1 MKIIQSLRNLAFIFP
16 RRDKQ
21 KLLLVSLIQIL
32 LSILDLIGVAIM
44 GVIGAIAIYGIQS
57 RSAGDRVL
65 KLLEYLNLDDLTFQ
79 NQIAYLGLAAVF
91 IFLFKTVVS
100 IYLTKKSL
108 RFISRRG
115 AQISTNLVN
124 SLFSKPISHLNKY
137 THQELIYTIT
147 TGIDSI
153 TIRVV
158 GSALIIITDISL
170 LIVLFLGMSYIS
182 TSISLSVLVSFG
194 IIGYIVNKFMKKR
207 AYALGANEAGLGI
220 ASNEKIAEALTTYR
234 ESIVRNRRLYY
245 VNAISKLRFNL
256 AGVTA
261 EKNFMPHLNKYIM
274 ELTLIFGALMV
285 SGVQFVLNDATRAI
299 ANLVVF
305 LAAATRIA
313 PAILRIQQS
322 LLILRGGLGTVEN
335 TIKIIKEA
343 SVGESQD
350 LQDNT
355 PDFKYLGFNS
365 SIVINNLKFA
375 YGDSNQFQ
383 LSQIDLFV
391 AQGEHIAISGSS
403 GAGKTTLVDLIL
415 GVLTPTKGS
424 IEISGVNPL
433 HAFKQWPG
441 ATAYVPQDIVIVNGT
456 IWENIALGFSFDQN
470 HESHIWDALKLAH
483 LDDYVRNLPEGLFT
497 QVGERGYK
505 LSGGQRQRLGIAR
518 ALYTKPKIL
527 VMDEATSALDGET
540 ESDIANAIKSL
551 RGKTTV
557 LIIAHRL
564 SSVRNADQVVFM
576 SNGSIIAKGT
586 FTQVREIAPEFDRQ
600 ANLMGL

>member
-1 MKIIQSLRNLAFIFP
+1 M
-16 RRDKQ
+16 
-21 KLLLVSLIQIL
+21 
-32 LSILDLIGVAIM
+32 
-44 GVIGAIAIYGIQS
+44 
-57 RSAGDRVL
+57 
-65 KLLEYLNLDDLTFQ
+65 
-79 NQIAYLGLAAVF
+79 
-91 IFLFKTVVS
+91 
-100 IYLTKKSL
+100 
-108 RFISRRG
+108 
-115 AQISTNLVN
+115 
-124 SLFSKPISHLNKY
+124 
-137 THQELIYTIT
+137 
-147 TGIDSI
+147 
-153 TIRVV
+153 
-158 GSALIIITDISL
+158 
-170 LIVLFLGMSYIS
+170 
-182 TSISLSVLVSFG
+182 
-194 IIGYIVNKFMKKR
+194 
-207 AYALGANEAGLGI
+207 
-220 ASNEKIAEALTTYR
+220 
-234 ESIVRNRRLYY
+234 
-245 VNAISKLRFNL
+245 
-256 AGVTA
+256 
-261 EKNFMPHLNKYIM
+261 
-274 ELTLIFGALMV
+274 
-285 SGVQFVLNDATRAI
+285 
-299 ANLVVF
+299 
-305 LAAATRIA
+305 
-313 PAILRIQQS
+313 
-322 LLILRGGLGTVEN
+322 
-335 TIKIIKEA
+335 
-343 SVGESQD
+343 
-350 LQDNT
+350 
-355 PDFKYLGFNS
+355 
-365 SIVINNLKFA
+365 
-375 YGDSNQFQ
+375 
-383 LSQIDLFV
+383 

-415 GVLTPTKGS
+415 GVLIPTKGS

>member
-1 MKIIQSLRNLAFIFP
+1 
-16 RRDKQ
+16 
-21 KLLLVSLIQIL
+21 
-32 LSILDLIGVAIM
+32 
-44 GVIGAIAIYGIQS
+44 
-57 RSAGDRVL
+57 
-65 KLLEYLNLDDLTFQ
+65 
-79 NQIAYLGLAAVF
+79 
-91 IFLFKTVVS
+91 
-100 IYLTKKSL
+100 
-108 RFISRRG
+108 
-115 AQISTNLVN
+115 
-124 SLFSKPISHLNKY
+124 
-137 THQELIYTIT
+137 
-147 TGIDSI
+147 
-153 TIRVV
+153 
-158 GSALIIITDISL
+158 
-170 LIVLFLGMSYIS
+170 
-182 TSISLSVLVSFG
+182 
-194 IIGYIVNKFMKKR
+194 
-207 AYALGANEAGLGI
+207 
-220 ASNEKIAEALTTYR
+220 
-234 ESIVRNRRLYY
+234 
-245 VNAISKLRFNL
+245 
-256 AGVTA
+256 
-261 EKNFMPHLNKYIM
+261 M
-274 ELTLIFGALMV
+274 ELTLIFGALIV

-322 LLILRGGLGTVEN
+322 LLILRGGLGTVDN

-343 SVGESQD
+343 SVGEYQD

-355 PDFKYLGFNS
+355 PDFKHLDFNS
-365 SIVINNLKFA
+365 SIVIKNLKFA
-375 YGDSNQFQ
+375 YGESNQFQ
-383 LSQIDLFV
+383 LSKIDLFV

-433 HAFKQWPG
+433 QAFKQWPG

-470 HESHIWDALKLAH
+470 HEYHIWDALKLAH

-564 SSVRNADQVVFM
+564 SSVRNADQVIFM
-576 SNGSIIAKGT
+576 SNGTIIAKGT
-586 FTQVREIAPEFDRQ
+586 FTQVRDIAPEFDRQ

>member
-1 MKIIQSLRNLAFIFP
+1 MNIIQGLRSLAFIFP
-16 RRDKQ
+16 RGDKQ
-21 KLLLVSLIQIL
+21 KLLIVSSIQIS

-57 RSAGDRVL
+57 KSTGGRVL
-65 KLLEYLNLDDLTFQ
+65 KLLDYFNLDNLTFQ
-79 NQIAYLGLAAVF
+79 NQIACLGIAAVM
-91 IFLFKTVVS
+91 IFFFKTAVS
-100 IYLTKKSL
+100 IFLTKKSL

-115 AQISTNLVN
+115 AQISTSLVN
-124 SLFSKPISHLNKY
+124 SLFSKPISHINKY
-137 THQELIYTIT
+137 TYQELIYTIT
-147 TGIDSI
+147 TGVDTI

-182 TSISLSVLVSFG
+182 TSISLSILISFS
-194 IIGYIVNKFMKKR
+194 IIGYIANKLMKKR

-220 ASNEKIAEALTTYR
+220 VSNEKIAEALTTYR

-256 AGVTA
+256 AEVVA

-274 ELTLIFGALMV
+274 ELTLIFGALLV
-285 SGVQFVLNDATRAI
+285 SGVQFILNDATSAI
-299 ANLVVF
+299 TNLVIF

-322 LLILRGGLGTVEN
+322 LLILRGGLGTVAN

-343 SVGESQD
+343 SVGENQE
-350 LQDNT
+350 LQDST
-355 PDFKYLGFNS
+355 PDFNYLDFNN
-365 SIVINNLKFA
+365 SIVIKNLQFA
-375 YGDSNQFQ
+375 YGKSNQFQ
-383 LSQIDLFV
+383 LSQIDLSV
-391 AQGEHIAISGSS
+391 SQGEHIAISGSS

-415 GVLTPTKGS
+415 GVLTPNKGS

-433 HAFKQWPG
+433 QAFKEWPG
-441 ATAYVPQDIVIVNGT
+441 ATAYIPQDIVIVNGT
-456 IWENIALGFSFDQN
+456 IWENIALGFSFEQTY
-470 HESHIWDALKLAH
+470 ESHIWDALKLAH

-518 ALYTKPKIL
+518 ALFTKPKIL

-564 SSVRNADQVVFM
+564 SSVRNADQVIFM
-576 SNGSIIAKGT
+576 SNGAITAKGT